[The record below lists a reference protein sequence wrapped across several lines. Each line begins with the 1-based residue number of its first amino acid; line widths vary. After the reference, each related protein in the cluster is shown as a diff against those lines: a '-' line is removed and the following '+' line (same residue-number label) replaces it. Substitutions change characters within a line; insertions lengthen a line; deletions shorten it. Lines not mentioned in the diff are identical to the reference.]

1 MKRTFNLIVILSLFA
16 QFCHAQTIKT
26 EEEYK
31 VFYDSIV
38 TRLQSVE
45 KDTGCY
51 IGKPFSEFVKQL
63 DKYGLKII
71 RVRLSDSDNHLYKQ
85 HLYSIFITFTSEELE
100 YFADDHKWEQPIVF
114 VHFKEILPYQKA
126 LSLRREYNSS
136 FGKEVEKFYSDAIIE
151 SVRFAF
157 MKGYL

>member
-16 QFCHAQTIKT
+16 QICHAQTIKT

-45 KDTGCY
+45 KDSSSY
-51 IGKPFSEFVKQL
+51 FGKPFSEFVKQL

-71 RVRLSDSDNHLYKQ
+71 RVRKDTYDKQLYPK
-85 HLYSIFITFTSEELE
+85 HLYSIFITFTTVELE
-100 YFADDHKWEQPIVF
+100 YFADDHKWEQPIVSIY
-114 VHFKEILPYQKA
+114 FKESLPYEKA
-126 LSLRREYNSS
+126 LSLRRKYNSY
-136 FGKEVEKFYSDAIIE
+136 FGKEVEKFYSGAVIE
-151 SVRFAF
+151 SVHFAF